1 MNLTPQELRGV
12 VARKTG
18 CTANHV
24 TGEQFDYMG
33 DRIDG
38 CHECCGCEF
47 GHGRGQE
54 NAGVLGDGFS
64 VIMRGQS
71 VQIKWLCPSC
81 GHEVFEDCVPI
92 TAIDQ
97 ASEIAKDP
105 LCHSCRVKPA

>member
-12 VARKTG
+12 VARKIG
-18 CTANHV
+18 CTTNPA

-54 NAGVLGDGFS
+54 NAGVVGDGFS
-64 VIMRGQS
+64 IIMHGQN
-71 VQIKWLCPSC
+71 VQIKWCCPVC
-81 GHEVFEDCVPI
+81 GHYVFEDTI
-92 TAIDQ
+92 AIRAIDH
-97 ASEIAKDP
+97 ANEIAKDP
-105 LCHSCRVKPA
+105 LCCSCRVRPA